1 MWERCTKSCIMCQCL
16 EPKTRAGRSPAGGAG
31 GGGGGGVLTDSGG
44 LGDEGQE
51 SESGEGDLG
60 LRGAS

>member
-1 MWERCTKSCIMCQCL
+1 MTYVGTMQEKGF
-16 EPKTRAGRSPAGGAG
+16 ETRLLQSQTGRAE
-31 GGGGGGVLTDSGG
+31 GVLTEVGG
-44 LGDEGQE
+44 LGDDWQE